1 MLINLNDKYYGEVV
15 YRMSYGN
22 IKGKSFKWLF
32 IDSELL
38 SYYADQHGFR
48 CEKIA
53 DGTHFDYLARLVRK

>member
-1 MLINLNDKYYGEVV
+1 
-15 YRMSYGN
+15 MSYGN

-38 SYYADQHGFR
+38 SYYAEQHGFR

-53 DGTHFDYLARLVRK
+53 DGTHFDYLARLVKL